1 MVDIL
6 NIIWKD
12 MISSPYICA
21 LGVFILVIVLFRSVI
36 IDFLEQRMLTKKYNT
51 PVHKVRELKK
61 HPIFLDLDYW
71 ISAGISILHVNTCL
85 GKEMIMKDLLTLKY
99 TLVKERILRVIDNEL
114 TDTMSLEDLRLVLMS
129 NLSEYNRDQALL
141 WKTAGIPDAF
151 IRKYVSLQ
159 VKNIDL
165 VKGVMKVLLD
175 KNIIASNSVR
185 VYLLL
190 SLLRNQ
196 LTSIYTNAV
205 STVLAMNG
213 DLNGLV
219 YKGIEIQSHF
229 VTNEDEHE

>member
-1 MVDIL
+1 MADIL
-6 NIIWKD
+6 NVIWKD

-21 LGVFILVIVLFRSVI
+21 LGVFIIVIVLFRKVI
-36 IDFLEQRMLTKKYNT
+36 IDYLENKMLTKKYFT
-51 PVHKVRELKK
+51 PAHKIKDLKK

-71 ISAGISILHVNTCL
+71 TSVGISILHVNTCL
-85 GKEMIMKDLLTLKY
+85 GKEMIMKDLLLLKY
-99 TLVKERILRVIDNEL
+99 TLVKERIMKVIDNEI
-114 TDTMSLEDLRLVLMS
+114 TDTMSLEDLRLVLMA

-151 IRKYVSLQ
+151 VRKYVSLQ
-159 VKNIDL
+159 IKNIDL
-165 VKGVMKVLLD
+165 IKGVMKVLLD

-213 DLNGLV
+213 DLNGLI
-219 YKGIEIQSHF
+219 YKGVEIQSHF
-229 VTNEDEHE
+229 VKEEEHE